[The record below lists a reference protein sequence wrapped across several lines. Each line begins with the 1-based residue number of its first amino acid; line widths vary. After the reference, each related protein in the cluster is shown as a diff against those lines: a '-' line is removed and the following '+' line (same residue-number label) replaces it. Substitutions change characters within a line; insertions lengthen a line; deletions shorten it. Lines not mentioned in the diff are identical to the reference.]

1 MRLFFTLITV
11 CCITNSAMAQG
22 LFYEDFNYGTTAG
35 SIITLSAGK
44 WVENT
49 TVSTTNIV
57 QYDPS
62 SSLSFPSFTSN
73 GGKLITLNTGQDITS
88 ALSSAVTSNNL
99 YAAFLVNFS
108 AAQATGDYFFHFM
121 PNTTTNTF
129 VGRVFVKLNG
139 SNINFGLMKNN
150 GGAVPYSNIAYSL
163 NTTYCVVLKY
173 AFNPDGTTNDVA
185 SLFVFDAATGLPP
198 AEPTNAELAIS
209 TNTDATSLGAIA
221 IRQGAATAGAS
232 ASFDKIVVDTTWPN
246 FYSTLPTTLQSFNA
260 KSLKNGVELNWK
272 SIHETNFNFYQ
283 LENSTNGVNFSTLAV
298 INGKSVNGNETD
310 YSFFDAAVIAD
321 KQFYRLKMVDKDGKS
336 KYSQIVNVST
346 KPILN
351 IALYP
356 NPATSNIVVTH
367 PLILDKDMLNIYSAN
382 GKLIKTVFPALGSIQ
397 TSFSIADFPKG
408 SYTLSYVKNGTINS
422 ISFIK

>member
-1 MRLFFTLITV
+1 MRLLFTLIAI
-11 CCITNSAMAQG
+11 CCITTSTKAQG
-22 LFYEDFNYGTTAG
+22 LFYEDFNYGNTAG
-35 SIITLSAGK
+35 YIITLSTGK

-49 TVSTTNIV
+49 TASTTNII

-62 SSLSFPSFTSN
+62 SSLSFPNFTSN
-73 GGKLITLNTGQDITS
+73 GGKLNTLNTGQDITS

-108 AAQATGDYFFHFM
+108 AAQTTGDYFFHFM
-121 PNTTTNTF
+121 PNTTTNTL

-150 GGAVPYSNIAYSL
+150 GGSVPYSNINYSL
-163 NTTYCVVLKY
+163 STTYCVVLKY
-173 AFNPDGTTNDVA
+173 AFNPDGTTNDIA
-185 SLFVFDAATGLPP
+185 SLFVFDAATGLPVS
-198 AEPTNAELAIS
+198 EPSNAELSIS

-272 SIHETNFNFYQ
+272 SIHEINFNFYQ
-283 LENSTNGVNFSTLAV
+283 LEKSTNGTNFSPLA
-298 INGKSVNGNETD
+298 IITGKSVNGNETE
-310 YSFFDAAVIAD
+310 YNFFDAAAIAD
-321 KQFYRLKMVDKDGKS
+321 KQYYRLKMVDKDGKS
-336 KYSQIVNVST
+336 KYSSIVAVNSKST
-346 KPILN
+346 LGIS
-351 IALYP
+351 LYP

-367 PLILDKDMLNIYSAN
+367 PPILNKDVLNIYNTN
-382 GKLIKTVFPALGSIQ
+382 GMLVKTVFPVLGTVQ
-397 TSFSIADFPKG
+397 TSFSVEDLPKG
-408 SYTLSYVKNGTINS
+408 SYTLSYSKNGTINS